1 MWHIILQIFAVLGI
15 VILCI
20 LGLLLLA
27 VVLLLFVPVRYRAE
41 GSKTDQEAA
50 LRVKASWLFHLV
62 TFRYVLHGEKRSSL
76 RILGI
81 PISVLGKKNTDAG
94 KTDAETKETSLETP
108 SERMTEDIP
117 KEQAEEN
124 TVKESTE
131 PEAKEQEDAAPPDK
145 NQPEEKKGLF
155 DRLKGKIEKCIYT
168 IRSACDKIK
177 NIVKNISY
185 YKEVLTAEENRR
197 LYERLLVRLK
207 KVLKSIFP
215 RRLRVQLLAGTG
227 APDTTGYLCA
237 LYGML
242 LPFCGKK
249 RKIRFEADF
258 EKKRIEGSFFL
269 KGRLILFPL
278 AVQACGIFFDRQ
290 LRTFLKQLKQ
300 EEK

>member
-27 VVLLLFVPVRYRAE
+27 VVLLLFVPVRYRVE
-41 GSKTDQEAA
+41 GSKTDQETA
-50 LRVKASWLFHLV
+50 LRVKAFWLIHLV
-62 TFRYVLHGEKRSSL
+62 TFRYELAGEKRSSL

-81 PISVLGKKNTDAG
+81 PISVSGKKNADAG
-94 KTDAETKETSLETP
+94 KTDAETKEKSMETP

-117 KEQAEEN
+117 KERAEEN
-124 TVKESTE
+124 TVRESTE
-131 PEAKEQEDAAPPDK
+131 SEAKESEDAATPDK
-145 NQPEEKKGLF
+145 NQPKKRKSLF
-155 DRLKGKIEKCIYT
+155 ERLKGKIKKCIYT

-197 LYERLLVRLK
+197 LYERLLARLK
-207 KVLKSIFP
+207 KVLKSILP